1 MPRTPARGFYGV
13 GMDIS
18 RLRDRLIEI
27 DYTTDSVLERIGE
40 AGQAGLH
47 RNCTLPADVTLAGA
61 GDPLATLIRMF
72 LLRQQ
77 MPSGVAE
84 RAFGGCFLDVV
95 AQGIIA
101 VDGGSARAVVEL
113 RPYASPDDG
122 ASGWLVSDLTPGLDG
137 IVEPTR
143 PDYVLGASPASLTL
157 AEITMRGH
165 VGRALDLGT
174 GCGVQS
180 YHLSRHADRVVA
192 TDLNPRALRLAR
204 LGAALSGMDVDFREG
219 SLYEPVAGERFDLIV
234 SNPPYVM
241 SPPGGQ
247 RLTYRESTFTA
258 DGLVEAVVR
267 DAPAHLTPGGS
278 LQLLTNWAVT
288 QEPWEE
294 RLASWVDGSGCDL
307 FAIERERLDRFAY
320 IEMWLT
326 DAGLTGRPEW
336 EPTYRGW
343 LAYFDRLGIDEVGM
357 GWILLTNSGRETPE
371 IRCESWPH
379 AVAQPVGD
387 VFAAH
392 ARAVDAARLD
402 TADLL
407 VLAPRLTGVVAET
420 TGQPGA
426 ADPEHLVL
434 RQRTGLL
441 RGMRLST
448 VTGAVLG
455 ALDGDLTVGQTMA
468 AVAQLLEVPAEEVAA
483 EAIPAVRRALAEQ
496 YLIAR

>member
-27 DYTTDSVLERIGE
+27 DYTTDSVLERIGD

-180 YHLSRHADRVVA
+180 YVNQDRKSVV
-192 TDLNPRALRLAR
+192 
-204 LGAALSGMDVDFREG
+204 
-219 SLYEPVAGERFDLIV
+219 
-234 SNPPYVM
+234 
-241 SPPGGQ
+241 
-247 RLTYRESTFTA
+247 
-258 DGLVEAVVR
+258 
-267 DAPAHLTPGGS
+267 
-278 LQLLTNWAVT
+278 
-288 QEPWEE
+288 
-294 RLASWVDGSGCDL
+294 
-307 FAIERERLDRFAY
+307 
-320 IEMWLT
+320 
-326 DAGLTGRPEW
+326 
-336 EPTYRGW
+336 
-343 LAYFDRLGIDEVGM
+343 
-357 GWILLTNSGRETPE
+357 
-371 IRCESWPH
+371 
-379 AVAQPVGD
+379 
-387 VFAAH
+387 
-392 ARAVDAARLD
+392 
-402 TADLL
+402 
-407 VLAPRLTGVVAET
+407 
-420 TGQPGA
+420 
-426 ADPEHLVL
+426 
-434 RQRTGLL
+434 
-441 RGMRLST
+441 
-448 VTGAVLG
+448 
-455 ALDGDLTVGQTMA
+455 
-468 AVAQLLEVPAEEVAA
+468 
-483 EAIPAVRRALAEQ
+483 
-496 YLIAR
+496 